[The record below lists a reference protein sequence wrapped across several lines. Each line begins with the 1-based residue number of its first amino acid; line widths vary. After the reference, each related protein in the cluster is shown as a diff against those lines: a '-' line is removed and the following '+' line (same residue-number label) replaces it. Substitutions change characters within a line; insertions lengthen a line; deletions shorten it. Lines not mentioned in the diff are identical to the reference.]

1 MKLRNVIEWMTA
13 ENRFKHRE
21 VRSLDKRCWRVIVNT
36 IYYFVYEKEEYFRGG
51 NGYSEGI

>member
-1 MKLRNVIEWMTA
+1 MRNVIEWMTA

-21 VRSLDKRCWRVIVNT
+21 VRSLDERCWRVIVNT

-51 NGYSEGI
+51 NEYSEGI